1 MRPELQIAMEAA
13 RRAGELTL
21 REFGGNFGVQD
32 KNTGRVDR
40 REGLDVR
47 AADYDP
53 VTSADR
59 SVAALARGRYSHTWR
74 PSGVAT

>member
-21 REFGGNFGVQD
+21 RDFGGDFGVQD

-47 AADYDP
+47 AADYP
-53 VTSADR
+53 RDR
-59 SVAALARGRYSHTWR
+59 GLR
-74 PSGVAT
+74 